1 MLSSKAAAS
10 GTSGAYGGVRKHGPG
25 ARTPVATFFN
35 TSRKGV
41 KLMYEEP
48 YRWIEAVANRR
59 TYLDDQFSQGN
70 PLVAVSFAK
79 GILLLTV
86 NRGTEKVY
94 EIYDRIALG
103 GMGHPADL
111 EKLRYTLLDMAHV
124 EGFQRSPSDVTVS
137 RLMKNGLAPVIKQ
150 AFEEIFKAPYI
161 TKILLAEVGTT
172 QDRDRIFSINYDGMY
187 EEQKEF
193 GLLAASS
200 SIRESL
206 VEKWRAQERP
216 TSLQKALEVS
226 LRLWGIASLLQASTS
241 SSDTEEGEIASSST
255 EVVSTIPDDE
265 AITSRIQET
274 LAKETLECVLLDRES
289 GKMETYH
296 SLTQSELQPLIPQ
309 YF

>member
-1 MLSSKAAAS
+1 
-10 GTSGAYGGVRKHGPG
+10 
-25 ARTPVATFFN
+25 
-35 TSRKGV
+35 
-41 KLMYEEP
+41 MYEEP

-79 GILLLTV
+79 GILLVTV
-86 NRGTEKVY
+86 NRGTEKIY

-161 TKILLAEVGTT
+161 TKVLLAEVGTT

-193 GLLAASS
+193 GLLAASPF
-200 SIRESL
+200 IRESL
-206 VEKWRAQERP
+206 VEEWKTQERP
-216 TSLQKALEVS
+216 ASLENALEVS

-241 SSDTEEGEIASSST
+241 SPDAEEEGTVPST
-255 EVVSTIPDDE
+255 TEAVSTIPDHE
-265 AITSRIQET
+265 AIAARIQEA

-289 GKMETYH
+289 GKMETYRA
-296 SLTQSELQPLIPQ
+296 LTQSELQPLIPQ
-309 YF
+309 YFEPVKES